1 MTGSNKPSQVK
12 LAFYLK
18 KRAELEAVLQI
29 KQKTDELNKRSNNLN
44 EAFKTLTEKFTNA
57 FNRTPYLNLK
67 SNY

>member
-44 EAFKTLTEKFTNA
+44 EAFKTLTESTI
-57 FNRTPYLNLK
+57 L
-67 SNY
+67 